1 MTGTPSGAHRRLS
14 AATAAGR
21 EDTRLV
27 VIRGNS
33 ASGKSSVAQGLRDH
47 YGRGIAIVGQDV
59 IRRNVL
65 REHDTARGANI
76 TLLGRIARDALNAG
90 FHVVLEGILYA
101 DRYSHMITS
110 LVRAH
115 RGVSSCYY
123 LDVPL
128 ETTFVRH
135 ASKADAAYLVQV
147 INNHLAS
154 WVPRTGSAA
163 RRSGDRD
170 PGRQHA
176 PGHHRPNPAR
186 NRPGLFLPHPATAVQ
201 AVTVRLDEPS
211 GVDVRSAGR
220 RDPRARVRGAARRR
234 G

>member
-1 MTGTPSGAHRRLS
+1 MTRTPSGAYRHGS
-14 AATAAGR
+14 TATAVGR

-76 TLLGRIARDALNAG
+76 ALLGSIAREALNAG
-90 FHVVLEGILYA
+90 FHVVLEGILYS

-110 LVRAH
+110 LVRDH
-115 RGVSSCYY
+115 RGVSCCYY

-135 ASKADAAYLVQV
+135 ASKADPAYLDHVTDS
-147 INNHLAS
+147 HLAS
-154 WVPRTGSAA
+154 
-163 RRSGDRD
+163 
-170 PGRQHA
+170 
-176 PGHHRPNPAR
+176 
-186 NRPGLFLPHPATAVQ
+186 
-201 AVTVRLDEPS
+201 
-211 GVDVRSAGR
+211 
-220 RDPRARVRGAARRR
+220 
-234 G
+234 